1 MHFDLT
7 PNGIIDWLQNLP
19 GGGVML
25 ISLFCTII
33 VVLLMLRFLGA
44 FGLFAYMPLASVAS
58 GIEVQRLVILPL
70 YDAPIALG
78 VVSFAS
84 LFLCSSILA
93 SYYGK
98 DTAQKSV
105 WAGLCAMPL
114 MLVFM
119 IFAMG
124 YPAIDPALIGE
135 DLHWTENVA
144 GHIQALFTPA
154 FAIAAAS
161 MAAFFTSQRLNVY
174 LLLMLEKTLG
184 RGNIAL
190 AALMSMSLAMLVDT
204 AIFAALAWNV
214 FSPNP
219 ASWQTVF
226 DTYFLPYFILKW
238 ILVMAMAPI
247 VQLAER
253 FLPRDYKRVFVKQD

>member
-1 MHFDLT
+1 
-7 PNGIIDWLQNLP
+7 
-19 GGGVML
+19 ML
-25 ISLFCTII
+25 ISLFCTVF

-44 FGLFAYMPLASVAS
+44 FGLFSYIPVAAIAG
-58 GIEVQRLVILPL
+58 GIEAQRLVLLPF
-70 YDAPIALG
+70 YQAPIALS
-78 VVSFAS
+78 VVPFTS
-84 LFLCSSILA
+84 LFLCTSILA

-98 DTAQKSV
+98 DAAQKSI

-124 YPAIDPALIGE
+124 YPAIDSALIGE
-135 DLHWTENVA
+135 DLRWTENVA

-161 MAAFFTSQRLNVY
+161 MVAFFTSQRLNVY

-184 RGNIAL
+184 RGSIAL
-190 AALMSMSLAMLVDT
+190 SAMLSMSVAMLVDT
-204 AIFAALAWNV
+204 AIFASLAWNI

-219 ASWQTVF
+219 VAWQTVL
-226 DTYFLPYFILKW
+226 DTYFLPYFFLKW
-238 ILVMAMAPI
+238 ILVMAMAP
-247 VQLAER
+247 VVDLAQK
-253 FLPRDYKRVFVKQD
+253 FLPGDYKRVFVKGESNAQNDA